1 MRIILSLIA
10 LAVLAMPQALPAEPW
25 QAALDASLMA
35 TQNAYSNSWT
45 GGEAGAL
52 SWANNWNFLAQ
63 RQFDATWHSKN
74 TVKLAFGQTHSQEQ
88 ESKRWLKP
96 SKSTDLIDAES
107 MWRMTL
113 GLFVDPFAA
122 VRMESQF
129 LDASQPDNI
138 RYVNPLRFTE
148 SLGAAKSLF
157 KEKDRELTFRL
168 GAAFRQD
175 MNKGVIIDTAGT
187 KKDFSGNN
195 GGAEFVADYKTPLGS
210 DKASFA
216 SKMTVYKA
224 VFNSQKDDLA
234 GQPNENYWKSPDAA
248 WENTLTASISK
259 YLMVNLYLQMLYDKE
274 LDLRARYKQTLS
286 LGLTYSIK

>member
-1 MRIILSLIA
+1 MKRLARSLI
-10 LAVLAMPQALPAEPW
+10 LAIMAAPSLLLAEPW
-25 QAALDASLMA
+25 QATLDANLLA

-52 SWANNWNFLAQ
+52 SWATNWNFVGQ
-63 RQFDATWHSKN
+63 RQFNARWHSKN
-74 TVKLAFGQTHSQEQ
+74 TIKLAFGQTHSQEQ
-88 ESKRWLKP
+88 ESKRWMKP
-96 SKSTDLIDAES
+96 VKSTDLIDFES

-122 VRMESQF
+122 VRLESQF

-138 RYVNPLRFTE
+138 RYGNPLKFTE
-148 SLGAAKSLF
+148 SLGAAKPLF

-168 GAAFRQD
+168 GAALHQEANR
-175 MNKGVIIDTAGT
+175 GVIIDLAGT
-187 KKDFSGNN
+187 KQDFSSNN
-195 GGAEFVADYKTPLGS
+195 GGAEFVADYKTPVGS
-210 DKASFA
+210 DKISFA

-224 VFNSQKDDLA
+224 VFSSQKDELA
-234 GQPNENYWKSPDAA
+234 GLPGQDYWKQPDVG
-248 WENTLTASISK
+248 WENTLVANISK

-274 LDLRARYKQTLS
+274 VDLRTRFKQTLS